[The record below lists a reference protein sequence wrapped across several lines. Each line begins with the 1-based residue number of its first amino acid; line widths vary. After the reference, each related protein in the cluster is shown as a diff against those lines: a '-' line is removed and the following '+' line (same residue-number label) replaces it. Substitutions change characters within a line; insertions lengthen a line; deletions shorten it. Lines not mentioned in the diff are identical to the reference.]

1 MMMTDL
7 SDERTANRSTRETD
21 PLESMPPVTLPAD
34 VPPQKNRARSPT
46 SSSSEATPT
55 QHDQSPLAARVA
67 LTPKQPSSL
76 SRRSTATTAT
86 PSSSSSSYDL
96 TTRRN
101 LIARAA
107 ADGDLARLDAL
118 VVRGAN
124 DSLDNAGEQQHRS
137 VFTLANEP
145 NPHTGLAPIHFAAQ
159 NGHED
164 VVKWL
169 VEQAGAL
176 PDLEDADGEVGPRF
190 LVCWEFGGTDVNR
203 PH

>member
-1 MMMTDL
+1 MTDL
-7 SDERTANRSTRETD
+7 SDERTASRNTRETD

-34 VPPQKNRARSPT
+34 VPLQKNRATSPT
-46 SSSSEATPT
+46 ASSSTEATPT

-67 LTPKQPSSL
+67 LTPKQPSCL
-76 SRRSTATTAT
+76 SRRSTAITAT
-86 PSSSSSSYDL
+86 PSSSSSYDL

-124 DSLDNAGEQQHRS
+124 DSLDNAGEQHRS

-145 NPHTGLAPIHFAAQ
+145 NPLTKLAPIHFAAQ

-190 LVCWEFGGTDVNR
+190 LVCCEFAI
-203 PH
+203 P

>member
-1 MMMTDL
+1 MTDL
-7 SDERTANRSTRETD
+7 SDERTASRNTRETD

-34 VPPQKNRARSPT
+34 VPLQKNRATSPT
-46 SSSSEATPT
+46 ASSSTEATPT

-67 LTPKQPSSL
+67 LTPKQPSCL
-76 SRRSTATTAT
+76 SRRSTAITAT
-86 PSSSSSSYDL
+86 PSSSSSYDL

-124 DSLDNAGEQQHRS
+124 DSLDNAGEQHRS

-145 NPHTGLAPIHFAAQ
+145 NPLTKLAPIHFAAQ

>member
-1 MMMTDL
+1 MTDL
-7 SDERTANRSTRETD
+7 SDGRPNRSTRATD

-34 VPPQKNRARSPT
+34 VPLHKNRASRSPT
-46 SSSSEATPT
+46 ASSSSEATPT

-76 SRRSTATTAT
+76 SRRSTATTSL
-86 PSSSSSSYDL
+86 PSSYDL
-96 TTRRN
+96 TTRKN

-124 DSLDNAGEQQHRS
+124 DGLDDAGEQHRS
-137 VFTLANEP
+137 VFALANEP
-145 NPHTGLAPIHFAAQ
+145 NPRTGLGPIHFAAQ

-176 PDLEDADGEVGPRF
+176 PDLEDADGEVGQHTTA
-190 LVCWEFGGTDVNR
+190 LSDSVNR
-203 PH
+203 HDRPY